1 MKKGKHT
8 MRAVLGIVCYA
19 VGGGLFCYADI
30 FPSNLPADAPYP
42 TEQVRLMGILATIF
56 ILLGVSFF
64 AWYHSG
70 RKK

>member
-8 MRAVLGIVCYA
+8 VRAVLGFVCYA

-30 FPSNLPADAPYP
+30 FPSYRPSDAPYP
-42 TEQVRLMGILATIF
+42 TEQVRQIGVLATIF
-56 ILLGVSFF
+56 ILLGVAFF
-64 AWYHSG
+64 MWYHSG

>member
-1 MKKGKHT
+1 MKKGTHPV
-8 MRAVLGIVCYA
+8 RAVLAVVCYA

-30 FPSNLPADAPYP
+30 LPSNLPADAPYP

-56 ILLGVSFF
+56 ILLGCAFF
-64 AWYHSG
+64 VWYRSG

>member
-8 MRAVLGIVCYA
+8 VRAVLGVVCYA

-30 FPSNLPADAPYP
+30 FPSYRPADAPYP

-56 ILLGVSFF
+56 ILLGVAFF
-64 AWYHSG
+64 TWWHLG